1 MASLAV
7 MLAALAATSMPARAA
22 GSLRL
27 DFFDVGQGDAA
38 LVTSPSGKT
47 VLIDGGPREAA
58 VSLAAAVRA
67 RTSKP
72 LDLVILTHRHA
83 DHLGGLATVI
93 GQQGALQFMDAA
105 FPHPSPAYTAL
116 LQALAARHIPVREA
130 TRGRKVDLGGGAT
143 LLLLSPPEPAI
154 TGSRSDVNANSV
166 VIRVT
171 FGATAVLFTG
181 DAEAATE
188 KWLMSSGADLRARVL
203 KVAHHGG
210 RYSSSARFLDAVAP
224 EVAVVSAGA
233 GNEYGHPAPAT
244 LARLAR
250 LQVHVYRTDV
260 DGSVTVQ
267 SDGQRIEI
275 HTARKP

>member
-7 MLAALAATSMPARAA
+7 MLAALAATSATARAA

-27 DFFDVGQGDAA
+27 DFLDVGQGDAA

-93 GQQGALQFMDAA
+93 AQQGALQFMDAA

-143 LLLLSPPEPAI
+143 LLLLSPPEPTI

-188 KWLMSSGADLRARVL
+188 KWLLSSGADLRARVL

-250 LQVHVYRTDV
+250 LHVHVYRTDV